1 MLSGKSGIPPES
13 PETRGQAPAEP
24 ARQSEKERRYA
35 SSIAAFERLMAE
47 LRRNPGNGL
56 VREALLELRP
66 RYAEDALDGVVDLV
80 LAETCLSSA
89 S

>member
-1 MLSGKSGIPPES
+1 M
-13 PETRGQAPAEP
+13 
-24 ARQSEKERRYA
+24 QSEKERRYA
-35 SSIAAFERLMAE
+35 SSIAAFERLMAQ

-80 LAETCLSSA
+80 LADPLV
-89 S
+89 